1 MTELIIDGTHAVLP
15 QDFSVSV
22 KRENP
27 LFTKNGEY
35 TYDITLQLSNPTNA
49 SLYGHLNRLTSV
61 TEVRSERK
69 AVLIA
74 DNRVYCN
81 GTEVITAWTDD
92 TVSIQIASGNSELNY
107 IIGGD
112 LMIAFLDMK
121 ETVPATGDYSPN
133 EKTYPESEYNL
144 APVYS
149 DTESRVLNQ
158 WGFFYTDNAT
168 PQWMDD
174 GVYIPQPYLCA
185 YIREVLAALGYT
197 LTENSLEDTV
207 LKDLYLCHTQHTS
220 KWCEM
225 LPGWSVLDFL
235 EQIEITFNMVFV
247 IDARTRRVRLLFRNE
262 FFSGVTTL
270 HVQQVKDEYEAE
282 VEEEPDVEDAAA
294 CDVAYNLGSD
304 SFWKYACLNDAIR
317 QAAKYDT
324 IPVDYEATDTDRISR
339 WFREEEHARTDTIY
353 TDDVTGRQYLYMG
366 SVFEEVSKWPVY
378 VMVDQF
384 AELTRKDPVNEFT
397 PEIRPA
403 CPVQAKTYKYESA
416 ASAGVLYEYAVWVP
430 SPGSVSQTADEE
442 GDGSIVDMI
451 ENGVTESDGENES
464 KSPLALAF
472 YTGDMTIEYTGAGQ
486 NVNAA
491 QRIRYPVPYIDEYAI
506 LPVCGT
512 EQRRRYYKTNSVGAS
527 LRLAALDELCYL
539 GSYDIDYRQE
549 ITVESYDPN
558 IYDPR
563 MIFEIRNKR
572 YVCKEMEYT
581 LEADGRKGAW
591 KGTFCPIRISD
602 TEADARW
609 ILTDGKWRDG
619 GVWLDNGR
627 WLDE

>member
-15 QDFSVSV
+15 KDFSVSV

-49 SLYGHLNRLTSV
+49 SLYEHLNRLTSV
-61 TEVRSERK
+61 TEVRSERS

-107 IIGGD
+107 VIGGD
-112 LMIAFLDMK
+112 RMISSLEMK

-133 EKTYPESEYNL
+133 EKIYPDTEYNL

-149 DTESRVLNQ
+149 DTENRVLNQ
-158 WGFFYTDNAT
+158 WNFFHNTDEA
-168 PQWMDD
+168 PQWIVD

-185 YIREVLAALGYT
+185 YIRELLRGLGYT
-197 LTENSLEDTV
+197 LTENSLEGTV
-207 LKDLYLCHTQHTS
+207 FKDLYLCHTQHTY
-220 KWCEM
+220 KWSEM

-247 IDARTRRVRLLFRNE
+247 IDARTRSVRLLFRNE

-270 HVQQVKDEYEAE
+270 HVLQVKDEYEAE
-282 VEEEPDVEDAAA
+282 VEEEPDVEDAASS
-294 CDVAYNLGSD
+294 DVAYNLGSD
-304 SFWKYACLNDAIR
+304 NFWKYACLNDAIR

-324 IPVDYEATDTDRISR
+324 IPVEYEATDIDRISR

-353 TDDVTGRQYLYMG
+353 TDAATGRKYLYMG
-366 SVFEEVSKWPVY
+366 NVFEEISKWPVY

-384 AELTRKDPVNEFT
+384 AGLKRDEPVGEVT
-397 PEIRPA
+397 SEIVPA
-403 CPVQAKTYKYESA
+403 SLVQTQTYKY
-416 ASAGVLYEYAVWVP
+416 ASGSVVYSYTVWIP
-430 SPGSVSQTADEE
+430 SPDDANSSSENE
-442 GDGSIVDMI
+442 NEMSLVDMI
-451 ENGVTESDGENES
+451 ENGVTETEDNSTS
-464 KSPLALAF
+464 KNTMALAF
-472 YTGDMTIEYTGAGQ
+472 YTGDMKIEYKGSGSS
-486 NVNAA
+486 VVAA
-491 QRIRYPVPYIDEYAI
+491 ERVRYPVPYIDEYAI
-506 LPVCGT
+506 LPVSGT
-512 EQRRRYYKTNSVGAS
+512 EQRRRYYKTNTVGAS
-527 LRLAALDELCYL
+527 LRLQKLDELCYQ
-539 GSYDIDYRQE
+539 GSYDIDYHRE
-549 ITVESYDPN
+549 ITIESYDPN
-558 IYDPR
+558 VYDPR
-563 MIFEIRNKR
+563 MIFEIANRR

-581 LEADGRKGAW
+581 LDANGRKGPW
-591 KGTFCPIRISD
+591 KGIFCRINISD

-609 ILTDGKWRDG
+609 ILSDGKWRDG